1 MYSTHVGL
9 EHAIGNR
16 RGRCVQ
22 WVGNMYRYPL
32 RKLLG
37 VRKKDVGTFRYVE
50 KNHAYRPD
58 VVLNYQLSSSA
69 YVTM

>member
-22 WVGNMYRYPL
+22 WVGNMDRYPL

-37 VRKKDVGTFRYVE
+37 VRKKMSGLLDMWR
-50 KNHAYRPD
+50 K
-58 VVLNYQLSSSA
+58 
-69 YVTM
+69 TMHTDQMWF